1 MNCRVGCIIGV
12 LFQLVVATRSP
23 AADDAAW
30 PAQRTETFRLVWHT
44 VDDAYFDE
52 TFGGVN
58 WRKVGERYR
67 DQLSTIPNNEELRR
81 LLQTMLGEL
90 GRTHFAILPR
100 EAAVFTPAERVRLGT
115 TGVDV
120 DGVEGAVVIV
130 RVEPGSAGARAGL
143 RAGTRVDRVDGIAV
157 APLAAELRAG
167 RIEDARMGFYLR
179 AIVEARLRGA
189 VGTQVQ
195 LESTLPGEETQA
207 TTLTLDAHDGAWS
220 EPVGNY
226 PATPLQCETRRGE
239 DGVGYLRFNVFA
251 PALMKP
257 IRTFLRSLKP
267 TDGLILDLRGNPGG
281 VAEMAAGLA
290 GWLVD
295 RELSLGV
302 MRLRQGTMSFGVY
315 PQDGA
320 FAGPVA
326 ILIDG
331 RSASTSEI
339 LASGLR
345 DHARARLF
353 GERTAGAALPSLFRA
368 LPTGDLLQYAIADVR
383 TPKGTMIEGV
393 GVEPDEGGA
402 RTIAD
407 LATGRDTVMA
417 AATAWLA
424 REPRQSRGR
433 ADAKP

>member
-1 MNCRVGCIIGV
+1 MNCRVGWIIGV
-12 LFQLVVATRSP
+12 LFQLVVTTRSS

-30 PAQRTETFRLVWHT
+30 ATQRAETFRLVWHT

-58 WRKVGERYR
+58 WRKVGEGYR
-67 DQLSTIPNNEELRR
+67 DQLPTIANNEELRR

-100 EAAVFTPAERVRLGT
+100 EAAVFSPAERVRLGT

-120 DGVEGAVVIV
+120 DAVEGAVVIV
-130 RVEPGSAGARAGL
+130 RVDAGSSAARAGL
-143 RAGTRVDRVDGIAV
+143 RLGTRIDRIDGIAI

-167 RIEDARMGFYLR
+167 RIEDARIGFYLR
-179 AIVEARLRGA
+179 AIVGARLRGA
-189 VGTQVQ
+189 VGAQVQ
-195 LESTLPGEETQA
+195 LESTVLGGETQS
-207 TTLTLDAHDGAWS
+207 TTLTLEAHEGAWS

-226 PATPLQCETRRGE
+226 PATPLQCETRRSD
-239 DGVGYLRFNVFA
+239 DGIGYLRFNVFA

-257 IRTFLRSLKP
+257 IRTFLRGLKP
-267 TDGLILDLRGNPGG
+267 TDGLIIDLRGNPGG
-281 VAEMAAGLA
+281 VSEMAAGLA
-290 GWLVD
+290 GWLVE

-302 MRLRQGTMSFGVY
+302 MRLRRGTMSFGVY

-339 LASGLR
+339 LAAGLR
-345 DHARARLF
+345 DGGRARLL

-393 GVEPDEGGA
+393 GVEPDEGVA

-407 LATGRDTVMA
+407 LAAARDTVVA

-424 REPRQSRGR
+424 REARQSYGR
-433 ADAKP
+433 AGAKP

>member
-12 LFQLVVATRSP
+12 LFQLVVATRTP

-30 PAQRTETFRLVWHT
+30 EAQRTETFRLVWHT

-58 WRKVGERYR
+58 WRKAGEGYR
-67 DQLSTIPNNEELRR
+67 DQLPAVANNEELRR

-100 EAAVFTPAERVRLGT
+100 EAAVFSPAERVRMGT

-130 RVEPGSAGARAGL
+130 RVEPDSSGARAGL
-143 RAGTRVDRVDGIAV
+143 RAGTRLDRVNGMSVAAV
-157 APLAAELRAG
+157 AADLRAG
-167 RIEDARMGFYLR
+167 KIDAARIGFYLR

-195 LESTLPGEETQA
+195 MECTVPSGETQA
-207 TTLTLDAHDGAWS
+207 TTLTLEAHEGAWS

-226 PATPLQCETRRGE
+226 PATPLQCETRRSENGI
-239 DGVGYLRFNVFA
+239 GYLRFNVFA
-251 PALMKP
+251 PTLMKP
-257 IRTFLRSLKP
+257 IRTFLRGLKP
-267 TDGLILDLRGNPGG
+267 ADGLIIDLRGNPGG
-281 VAEMAAGLA
+281 VSEMAAGLA
-290 GWLVD
+290 GWLVE

-302 MRLRQGTMSFGVY
+302 MRLRKGTMSFGVY

-339 LASGLR
+339 LAAGLR
-345 DHARARLF
+345 DQGRARLF

-393 GVEPDEGGA
+393 GVEPDEA
-402 RTIAD
+402 VTRTIAD
-407 LATGRDTVMA
+407 LATARDMVME

-424 REPRQSRGR
+424 RESHQPKRRTGV
-433 ADAKP
+433 KP